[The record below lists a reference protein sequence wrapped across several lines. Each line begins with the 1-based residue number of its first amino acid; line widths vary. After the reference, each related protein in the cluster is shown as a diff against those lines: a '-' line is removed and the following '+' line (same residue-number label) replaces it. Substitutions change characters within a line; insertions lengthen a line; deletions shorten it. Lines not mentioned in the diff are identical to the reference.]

1 MGTCGHPSDGRCSH
15 CRICAA
21 RPGWRCFPEFMAF
34 YFPLAHAEIDQ
45 ELTQVVQDAEL
56 GKRSQRPW
64 SLSAYALLPPRGQAT
79 G

>member
-1 MGTCGHPSDGRCSH
+1 
-15 CRICAA
+15 
-21 RPGWRCFPEFMAF
+21 MAF
-34 YFPLAHAEIDQ
+34 YFPLAHAEIDWQQPHVFLDQ
-45 ELTQVVQDAEL
+45 ELTQVVEDAEL